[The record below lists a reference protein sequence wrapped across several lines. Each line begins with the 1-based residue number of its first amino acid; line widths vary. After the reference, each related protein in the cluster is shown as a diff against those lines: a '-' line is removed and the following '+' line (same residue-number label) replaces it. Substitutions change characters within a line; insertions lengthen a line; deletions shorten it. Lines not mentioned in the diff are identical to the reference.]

1 MAHALHCPQGLATAA
16 AAAGKTSQLA
26 LGLPFDVARE
36 TYAKAV
42 QIGFI
47 EDSMLAEA
55 KFARDLGKLEKLS
68 LGPWARRV

>member
-1 MAHALHCPQGLATAA
+1 MAQTFHYPQGLAKAA
-16 AAAGKTSQLA
+16 ADVGRTSQLA

-42 QIGFI
+42 RLGLIA
-47 EDSMLAEA
+47 DSMLAEA
-55 KFARDLGKLEKLS
+55 RFEQKLGTMEKLT

>member
-1 MAHALHCPQGLATAA
+1 MAQALHFPRGLAEAGAA
-16 AAAGKTSQLA
+16 VGKTSQLA
-26 LGLPFDVARE
+26 LALPFDVALE

-42 QIGFI
+42 RIGFI

-55 KFARDLGKLEKLS
+55 KFARDLGRLEKLS

>member
-1 MAHALHCPQGLATAA
+1 MAQALHCPQGLAKAA

-26 LGLPFDVARE
+26 LSLPFDVARE

-42 QIGFI
+42 RIGLI

-68 LGPWARRV
+68 LGPWARHV